1 MSRFSPLL
9 FVLMVGT
16 ALLAQSVESRAAQ
29 DEAYASITLVKY
41 CANVE
46 TLTGSLTPR
55 MFAQVSFGPGLASG
69 WAEFDDVAAWRRAG
83 RPEPLAL
90 VWYKESNPIRVVLS
104 SGSGKGTT
112 VCRFL
117 LPSGWQPGPVSL
129 RASCTNQVRPVPVA
143 LRCEISRRV
152 TVISPEGGS
161 VQMQFA
167 HAIAGARRHGSSGSI
182 WVTSHSQRLS
192 CSPNVKTA
200 SLPRWTGQSI
210 WGLGPSSS
218 RWDTYPRNRQS
229 DPQCESGGIGRRTRL
244 RIWRVKPW
252 GFESLP
258 FRT

>member
-104 SGSGKGTT
+104 SGSGKEQPYADYCYRPDGNLAQFRSVPAVQTRCDQSLLHCDVKFRGGLRLYPPKGAQDAT
-112 VCRFL
+112 VHAEL
-117 LPSGWQPGPVSL
+117 LVPQAWIKRLDLGDLTFPAPILQPE
-129 RASCTNQVRPVPVA
+129 R
-143 LRCEISRRV
+143 E
-152 TVISPEGGS
+152 
-161 VQMQFA
+161 
-167 HAIAGARRHGSSGSI
+167 
-182 WVTSHSQRLS
+182 
-192 CSPNVKTA
+192 TA
-200 SLPRWTGQSI
+200 SFAPVDWPEYLRV
-210 WGLGPSSS
+210 
-218 RWDTYPRNRQS
+218 WD
-229 DPQCESGGIGRRTRL
+229 
-244 RIWRVKPW
+244 
-252 GFESLP
+252 LP
-258 FRT
+258 FIQMGYVSAKSAE